1 MKILPALQAR
11 DPAHPRRAIV
21 TVMVLV
27 VLILMSGLVAEF
39 VRRAV
44 TDRRQMQR
52 ELRHRQTR
60 LLAVAGLE
68 RAQRKFD
75 SDSDYTGE
83 TWQIA
88 DGVFNQTKSAIVEI
102 SISDGMT
109 TATAQY
115 PIDQEIPLKVTRT
128 ARLVK

>member
-1 MKILPALQAR
+1 MKILRALQAR
-11 DPAHPRRAIV
+11 DAAHPRRAIV

-52 ELRHRQTR
+52 ELEHRQTR

-68 RAQRKFD
+68 RAQRMVAAD
-75 SDSDYTGE
+75 TEYTGE

-88 DGVFNQTKSAIVEI
+88 DGVFNQTKSAVVKI

-115 PIDQEIPLKVTRT
+115 PTDQEIPFKVTRT